1 MVYET
6 GPRSGR
12 AQRPSGGITGKNSS
26 REIGRIMKMK
36 YLGVPNALVFVPVTL
51 VTILGD
57 PESCATDP
65 GCPIRA
71 RTAAPQ
77 LGPESCRSSGER
89 LTNTLCERETEPGSG
104 DAHSRMVSEP
114 PTVGYFGCNGSSSH
128 QTGRYPVQASG
139 SERGPWLI
147 ITAKRC
153 HRGGNARWQ
162 KKEANSCTVQA
173 LNAPN
178 HHLIW
183 RAIPL
188 QVKRSLSDMPI

>member
-12 AQRPSGGITGKNSS
+12 AQRSSGRITGKNSS
-26 REIGRIMKMK
+26 REIDRVRKMK
-36 YLGVPNALVFVPVTL
+36 HLGVPNALAFVPVTL

-57 PESCATDP
+57 TESCATDP
-65 GCPIRA
+65 GGPIRA

-77 LGPESCRSSGER
+77 LGPESCGSSGER
-89 LTNTLCERETEPGSG
+89 LTNTLCERDRTWLWRCSFTDGSET
-104 DAHSRMVSEP
+104 

-139 SERGPWLI
+139 SKMEPWLI
-147 ITAKRC
+147 ITAQRC

-162 KKEANSCTVQA
+162 KKRKQIHVQSRR
-173 LNAPN
+173 LM
-178 HHLIW
+178 HQI
-183 RAIPL
+183 I
-188 QVKRSLSDMPI
+188 I